1 MAVGAAKDVSKSK
14 YGHLAACMLYM
25 TAIKSPATSQAAAT
39 ACALAVTE
47 EVAVEPA
54 AALELLSLL
63 ANGCSRVVSLLPAG
77 TCMWVGGR
85 RRRKRQRWWRER
97 RQRWRQLTMSA
108 FPGLRC

>member
-1 MAVGAAKDVSKSK
+1 MRSYRRFKVQIWAFGSMHAIYDCNQVPS
-14 YGHLAACMLYM
+14 YLASRGNSLCVV
-25 TAIKSPATSQAAAT
+25 AIA
-39 ACALAVTE
+39 E
-47 EVAVEPA
+47 EVVVEPA
-54 AALELLSLL
+54 AAAELLSLL

-108 FPGLRC
+108 FPGPRR